1 MLGSGFHAQPVRVPP
16 ELQNTRATALEEYV
30 RARLNQFAMSFAQ
43 RVAPRLTP
51 EEYDRSV
58 AETYTQ
64 LPPPEY
70 GAISVENREL
80 QLVFRHDC
88 LALGCTD
95 MQCALCQ
102 HNPHR
107 RCRVNF
113 DRKYLVQDTLRAKC
127 NATIRVELID
137 RATGQLFEEEM
148 PELQIEMDILDGN
161 QYDQRFLDGKPESD
175 SGDLASCSLLMNNKN
190 QPLLVSMGG
199 GAVNMQ
205 SGRVVMSLTK
215 GKANLPD
222 LHVTDSS
229 EALLSG
235 RKPPFRL
242 LVAAAHKGGRKL
254 RIRHAVSEGF
264 VVATRRTRTAG
275 KVEIPSVDD
284 HISKLEHMGKETV
297 KKLQDLR
304 SAAECAQIS
313 LALPEGVPNRIQK
326 VGEFRWLAQAADQDG
341 HLRQKLQQ
349 VLKLSKEKWEE
360 ARDHAMKSVV
370 ADNRMRAW
378 YSDRHGHEVGLLF
391 TCRLGSIDLERPVA
405 LLHKLAHSGQTS
417 IEATLMAQLTP
428 EQRELVRGLQQH
440 AVSFWWHPTHPG
452 WSLCPYDSEKFLQTG
467 SLAPVAQL
475 PNVPAMP
482 LEDSPRDANP
492 PPRHPDVDMHSGRPP
507 RPTTGSLHLQN
518 QGIQFGGAGGSGGSQ
533 PRAAVAVEVFGP
545 STTSPVVFHA
555 EPGRAMPTDSALPPN
570 SPFVGVAQFSMEK
583 QKQSQQGRPAAAPQP
598 GPPVAPPSA
607 GQAAGH
613 SGQGFS
619 AVQFPGTPNSLQ
631 GLLNQMNSC
640 SIPVI
645 PSIELDALLQGQD
658 PQTSLEQQQQTVF
671 FSPTAPP
678 VAKVE
683 SLELPDSVPDSVLQ
697 FEPGMLF
704 GGSGRQ
710 GRNALVSTGREQSL
724 GLDSM
729 QSIEQS
735 LDDVQKT
742 LGEEAAGYLTAA
754 RGQDSAMMGSGM
766 RMGR

>member
-1 MLGSGFHAQPVRVPP
+1 MMPNGFHIQPVRVPT
-16 ELQNTRATALEEYV
+16 ELQNVRATTLEEYV
-30 RARLNQFAMSFAQ
+30 RARLNQFAMAFSQ
-43 RVAPRLTP
+43 RVAPRLTQ
-51 EEYDRSV
+51 EEYDRAV

-70 GAISVENREL
+70 GQIAVENREL

-137 RATGQLFEEEM
+137 RATGQLFEEDI
-148 PELQIEMDILDGN
+148 PDLQIEMDILDGN

-175 SGDLASCSLLMNNKN
+175 PEDLASCSLLMNNKN
-190 QPLLVSMGG
+190 QPLLVSLGG
-199 GAVNMQ
+199 GAINTQ
-205 SGRVVMSLTK
+205 SAKVVMSLTR

-242 LVAAAHKGGRKL
+242 LVAGVHKGNRKL

-304 SAAECAQIS
+304 SAAECAQITLS
-313 LALPEGVPNRIQK
+313 LPDGVPNRIQK
-326 VGEFRWLAQAADQDG
+326 VGEFRWLAQAAEQDG

-378 YSDRHGHEVGLLF
+378 YSDRHNHEIGLLF

-405 LLHKLAHSGQTS
+405 LLHKLGDSGQTS

-428 EQRELVRGLQQH
+428 DQRELVRTLQQH

-467 SLAPVAQL
+467 ALAGVGQL
-475 PNVPAMP
+475 PDVPPMPLSESPRGGTPSGPTRADIVPDRGIAGGMKPQMQQYPISTANTQQEAPRAVLGLHWPVPASGP
-482 LEDSPRDANP
+482 LVIQADAN
-492 PPRHPDVDMHSGRPP
+492 R
-507 RPTTGSLHLQN
+507 
-518 QGIQFGGAGGSGGSQ
+518 
-533 PRAAVAVEVFGP
+533 
-545 STTSPVVFHA
+545 
-555 EPGRAMPTDSALPPN
+555 ALPTESAVPVN
-570 SPFVGVAQFSMEK
+570 SPFVGVAALSMEK
-583 QKQSQQGRPAAAPQP
+583 QKSQQAETAPAVAAA
-598 GPPVAPPSA
+598 
-607 GQAAGH
+607 AALANVSGNSGH
-613 SGQGFS
+613 GFS
-619 AVQFPGTPNSLQ
+619 FPGNTSLQ
-631 GLLNQMNSC
+631 GLLNSC

-645 PSIELDALLQGQD
+645 PSIELDAILQKEVYQE
-658 PQTSLEQQQQTVF
+658 PQNSLEQQQAVF
-671 FSPTAPP
+671 FSPPGP
-678 VAKVE
+678 HVAKVE
-683 SLELPDSVPDSVLQ
+683 SLELPDSVPDSAL
-697 FEPGMLF
+697 FEPPVYNGAHV
-704 GGSGRQ
+704 GRHPVA
-710 GRNALVSTGREQSL
+710 NRERSL

-729 QSIEQS
+729 QSIEHS
-735 LDDVQKT
+735 LDEVQKSM
-742 LGEEAAGYLTAA
+742 EQEAANYLAA
-754 RGQDSAMMGSGM
+754 GSGAAGPM
-766 RMGR
+766 LGQRMVG